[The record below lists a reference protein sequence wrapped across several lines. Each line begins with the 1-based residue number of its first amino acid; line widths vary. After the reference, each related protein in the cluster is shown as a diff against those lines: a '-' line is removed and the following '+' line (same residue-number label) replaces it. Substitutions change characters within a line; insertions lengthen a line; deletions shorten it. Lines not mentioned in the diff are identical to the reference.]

1 MSWYRKI
8 IDWQW
13 ANNSLPTEIVRIF
26 LGLALFIRGWL
37 LWMDPS
43 PINLFLEET
52 SVPGLLQYITFAH
65 MLGGLL
71 LVIGLFTR
79 IAALIQIPILT
90 GAVFV
95 VHLREG
101 LVSPQQSLELAGLVL
116 FLLLV
121 IFAFGPG
128 KLSMD
133 YRLFNRGAKGAEAA

>member
-8 IDWQW
+8 LAWQW
-13 ANNSLPTEIVRIF
+13 VHNSLPTELVRIF
-26 LGLALFIRGWL
+26 LGLALFIRGCL
-37 LWMDPS
+37 LWLDPS
-43 PINLFLEET
+43 SIDVLLQEN
-52 SVPGLLQYITFAH
+52 SIPGLLQYITYAH
-65 MLGGLL
+65 LLGGLCMT
-71 LVIGLFTR
+71 IGLFTR
-79 IAALIQIPILT
+79 IAALIQIPVLT

-128 KLSMD
+128 RLSMD
-133 YRLFNRGAKGAEAA
+133 HRIFGAKEAGT